1 MINEKVLW
9 PIYLTAHVRLP
20 SLTQQ
25 VGWNGPLEVDQF
37 RAVLFVES
45 PANVGVHVE
54 VEWLQLLPQ
63 GLQVLLKCGRLV
75 QGAPEGSVVAVA
87 CG

>member
-1 MINEKVLW
+1 M
-9 PIYLTAHVRLP
+9 
-20 SLTQQ
+20 
-25 VGWNGPLEVDQF
+25 GWNGPFEVDPF
-37 RAVLFVES
+37 PAVLFVER
-45 PANVGVHVE
+45 PANVGVQVE
-54 VEWLQLLPQ
+54 VERLQLPPQ

>member
-1 MINEKVLW
+1 M
-9 PIYLTAHVRLP
+9 
-20 SLTQQ
+20 
-25 VGWNGPLEVDQF
+25 GWNGPFEVDPF
-37 RAVLFVES
+37 PAVLFVES
-45 PANVGVHVE
+45 PANVGVQVE
-54 VEWLQLLPQ
+54 VERLQLPPQ